1 MERQAPRIDSFEKL
15 AELMLRRIG
24 EIQEQD
30 SALKGT
36 CKMSHVLSLNR
47 EVVVGKEPG
56 SAILGNLFYPQ

>member
-1 MERQAPRIDSFEKL
+1 
-15 AELMLRRIG
+15 MLRRIG